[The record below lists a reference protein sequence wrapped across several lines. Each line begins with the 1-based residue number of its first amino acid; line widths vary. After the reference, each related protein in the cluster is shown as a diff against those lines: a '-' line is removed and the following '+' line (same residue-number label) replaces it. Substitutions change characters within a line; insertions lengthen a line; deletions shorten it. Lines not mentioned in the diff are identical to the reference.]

1 MKPEP
6 FVADW
11 KRKEV
16 SAINDFVQSAPVVG
30 LVDVSGIGAKQMLTM
45 RSSLREKGVK
55 LRMSRNRLLK
65 LALQDASKSKKGVD
79 QIVDIFG
86 PHQIALLSS
95 TESPFKIFQM
105 LMESQTKAPAKGGE
119 IAPSK
124 IVIEKGPT
132 AFPAGPIVGDFQNA
146 GFPAAIEKGKIV
158 IRKKHTAVAEGE
170 VITAEVAA
178 ALTKLEIY
186 PITVGMQLLGAFDGE
201 TFYLSDVLDIDLSEF
216 RGKVQSATAQA
227 FNLAFNTRYFT
238 GATMQPLL
246 SKAHNDALAVAVS
259 TAYPS
264 DSTIKALLAKAHG
277 AMLGVAGH
285 AGDGADDELKEMLGN
300 AAAATAVAPSE
311 PVEEASSSKEE
322 DDEEDEEEEVSEEDA
337 VSGLGALFG

>member
-1 MKPEP
+1 MKPEA

-16 SAINDFVQSAPVVG
+16 SAIHDFVQSAPVVG

-45 RSSLREKGVK
+45 RSSLRDRGVK

-65 LALQDASKSKKGVD
+65 LAIKDASKSKKGVD
-79 QIVDIFG
+79 QIIDIFA

-105 LMESQTKAPAKGGE
+105 LMESQTQAPAKGGE
-119 IAPSK
+119 IATSK

-158 IRKKHTAVAEGE
+158 IRKKHTAVAEGD
-170 VITAEVAA
+170 VITADVAA

-216 RGKVQSATAQA
+216 RGRVQSATAQA

-238 GATMQPLL
+238 GATMQSLL
-246 SKAHNDALAVAVS
+246 SKAHNDALAVAIS

-264 DSTIKALLAKAHG
+264 ESTIKALLAKAHG

-285 AGDGADDELKEMLGN
+285 AGEGADDELKEMLGS
-300 AAAATAVAPSE
+300 AAAATAVAASK
-311 PVEEASSSKEE
+311 PVEEASSSKEDEE
-322 DDEEDEEEEVSEEDA
+322 DEDEEEEVSEEDA

>member
-1 MKPEP
+1 MKPEA

-11 KRKEV
+11 KRSEV
-16 SAINDFVQSAPVVG
+16 SEIQEFVQSADVVG
-30 LVDVSGIGAKQMLTM
+30 VVDVTGIGAKQMLTM
-45 RSSLREKGVK
+45 RSSLRDRGVK

-65 LALQDASKSKKGVD
+65 LALKDASKSKKGVD
-79 QIVDIFG
+79 QIIDIFE

-105 LMESQTKAPAKGGE
+105 LMESQTQAPAKGGE
-119 IAPSK
+119 TAPSE

-201 TFYLSDVLDIDLSEF
+201 TFYLSDVLDIDLSAF
-216 RGKVQSATAQA
+216 RGRVQSATAQA

-246 SKAHNDALAVAVS
+246 SKAHNDALAVAIS

-264 DSTIKALLAKAHG
+264 ESTIKALLAKAHG

-285 AGDGADDELKEMLGN
+285 AGDGADDELKEMLGS
-300 AAAATAVAPSE
+300 AAASTAVAVSE
-311 PVEEASSSKEE
+311 PVEEVSSSKEE
-322 DDEEDEEEEVSEEDA
+322 DEAEDEDEEVSEEDA

>member
-1 MKPEP
+1 MKPEA

-11 KRKEV
+11 KHKEV
-16 SAINDFVQSAPVVG
+16 SDVQDFIQNAQVVG

-45 RSSLREKGVK
+45 RASLRERGVS
-55 LRMSRNRLLK
+55 LRMSRNRLMK
-65 LALQDASKSKKGVD
+65 LALKSASKKKKGVD
-79 QIVDIFG
+79 QIVDIFS
-86 PHQIALLSS
+86 PNQIALISS
-95 TESPFKIFQM
+95 AENPFKIFQM

-119 IAPSK
+119 IAPTS

-158 IRKKHTAVAEGE
+158 IRKKHTAVEEGE

-246 SKAHNDALAVAVS
+246 SKAHNEALSVAVS
-259 TAYPS
+259 TAYPTG
-264 DSTIKALLAKAHG
+264 STIKALLAKAHG

-311 PVEEASSSKEE
+311 PVEEASSSEEE
-322 DDEEDEEEEVSEEDA
+322 DDDEEEEVSEEDA